1 LANDFDFEFIEYRK
15 ADGIAYVTMNRPEV
29 RNALHAPACHEMDRA
44 WKDFEND
51 PEMRVGIVTGG
62 DGPSFC
68 AGLDLGW
75 SLSQR
80 RGIQGITMPDT
91 GFGGLTNPRHNKLT
105 KPIIAA
111 VNGYCIG
118 GGLEIAMSSDVII
131 ASDTAQF
138 GLPEAKRGIVA
149 GAGGP
154 YRLTRQIPFRIAL
167 GYMMTGRYFDAEEAY
182 RWGLV
187 NAVVPKDDVMSTA
200 EEWAA
205 EIKEGAPLSIVAM
218 RQMAIEGMEM
228 TLEDAYHKV
237 FSGMQ
242 AVRGSQDS
250 KEGLAAF
257 KERRKPNWTGK

>member
-1 LANDFDFEFIEYRK
+1 MAEDFDFEFIEYRK
-15 ADGIAYVTMNRPEV
+15 ADCIAYVTMNRPEV
-29 RNALHAPACHEMDRA
+29 RNALHAPACLEMDRA
-44 WKDFEND
+44 WKDFESD
-51 PEMRVGIVTGG
+51 PEVRVGIVTGG

-75 SLSQR
+75 RLQSQ
-80 RGIQGITMPDT
+80 GNNSVNMPET
-91 GFGGLTNPRHNKLT
+91 GFGGLTNPRHNKIT

-111 VNGYCIG
+111 VNGHCIG

-138 GLPEAKRGIVA
+138 GLPEAKRGIIA

-167 GYMMTGRYFDAEEAY
+167 GYMMTGRYFGAEEAY

-187 NAVVPKDDVMSTA
+187 NAVVPKDEVMSAA
-200 EEWAA
+200 EQWAA
-205 EIKEGAPLSIVAM
+205 EIIEGAPLSIVAM

-228 TLEDAYHKV
+228 TLEEAYHKTV
-237 FSGMQ
+237 SGME

-250 KEGLAAF
+250 QDGLSAF
-257 KERRKPNWTGK
+257 KERRKPNWVGK